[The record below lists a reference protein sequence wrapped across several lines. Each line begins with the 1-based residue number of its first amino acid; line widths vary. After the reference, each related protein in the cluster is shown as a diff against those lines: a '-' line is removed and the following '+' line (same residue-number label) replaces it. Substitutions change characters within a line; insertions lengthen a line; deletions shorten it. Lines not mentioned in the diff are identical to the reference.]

1 MSSLEIAELTGNRHT
16 NILRDIRNI
25 LQQAGIGA
33 LRFESSYLSSQ
44 NKSLPCYNLPK
55 REAHLMV
62 MVIRNRKSE
71 SYKIQAAVY
80 DKKALEPRTA
90 ITPR

>member
-1 MSSLEIAELTGNRHT
+1 MSSLEIAGLTGNRHS
-16 NILRDIRNI
+16 NVLRDIRNI
-25 LQQAGIGA
+25 LQQAGIEV
-33 LRFESSYLSSQ
+33 LRFEQLAKMPSGQ
-44 NKSLPCYNLPK
+44 TAKVYNLPK